1 MENAVEGCVRET
13 VGAAVAAVQAARAT
27 DPRVRAVMTQIAR
40 DEARHAALSWRVH
53 AWALGA
59 LSPSSRSRVVAAL
72 ERAFDELDPASFAS
86 VAAPVASGAGL
97 PNATEIAT
105 LITRLRAELA
115 PLARAA

>member
-1 MENAVEGCVRET
+1 MS
-13 VGAAVAAVQAARAT
+13 
-27 DPRVRAVMTQIAR
+27 QIAR
-40 DEARHAALSWRVH
+40 DEGTPRGPLVASP
-53 AWALGA
+53 ALGA
-59 LSPSSRSRVVAAL
+59 RRAPPSGRSRVVAAL

-86 VAAPVASGAGL
+86 VAAPVASAAGL